1 MLDIIT
7 IGGATRDT
15 FLISDA
21 FVAIHSK
28 TFSSGTGECLN
39 LGDKIELDDLILTT
53 GGGATNS
60 AVTFARL
67 GFKTAACCQVG
78 EDAPGRDIIET
89 LQVEGVRASLVKKI
103 PGEPTGSSIVLTMK
117 NGERTILVHRGVSAQ
132 FKPSSIPWRQLRSKW
147 IYLTSLGG
155 NFSLAKQLIEYAAKR
170 DIHVAWNP
178 GGQELEK
185 GLHAFSAVLPLVDVF
200 NVNKEEAQLLTK
212 AKKLSAMFRLL
223 RRDEKITLITDGPK
237 GAYADNGHRFLFI
250 EASKIKPISSTGAGD
265 AFGSG
270 CVAALFKNKPLETA
284 LALGMAN
291 AESVIQHYGAKIGI
305 LHDWPSIKSLKR
317 FSVKTK
323 KTL

>member
-15 FLISDA
+15 FLVSDA

-39 LGDKIELDDLILTT
+39 LGDKIELDDLVLTT
-53 GGGATNS
+53 GGGASNA

-67 GFKTAACCQVG
+67 GYKTATCCQVG
-78 EDAPGRDIIET
+78 EDAPGRDVIET
-89 LQVEGVRASLVKKI
+89 LQAEGVHTSLVKKI
-103 PGEPTGSSIVLTMK
+103 VGGRTGSSVILTMK
-117 NGERTILVHRGVSAQ
+117 NGERTILVYRGVSAS
-132 FKPSSIPWRQLRSKW
+132 FKSASIPWRQLRSKW

-155 NFSLAKQLIEYAAKR
+155 NFSLAKQIIEHAAKHK
-170 DIHVAWNP
+170 IKIAWNP
-178 GGQELEK
+178 GSQELEK
-185 GLHAFSAVLPLVDVF
+185 GLHAFGTILPLVNVF
-200 NVNKEEAQLLTK
+200 NVNKEEAHLLTK
-212 AKKLSAMFRLL
+212 ATKLSAMFRLL
-223 RRDEKITLITDGPK
+223 HREGKITLITDGPK
-237 GAYADNGHRFLFI
+237 GAYADDGHRFLFAP
-250 EASKIKPISSTGAGD
+250 ASKVKPISQTGAGD

-270 CVAALFKNKPLETA
+270 CVAAFIQNKPLETA

-305 LHDWPSIKSLKR
+305 LHAWPSIKSLKK
-317 FSVKTK
+317 FHIKTK